1 MKKFAKK
8 IAAVAL
14 SVAMVGGMFA
24 GCSAASN
31 GDDAKTSNKKTSYKI
46 GICQLVTHDALDAAT
61 KGFEDKLNELGKADG
76 ITFEFDYQ
84 NASGDSANCTT
95 IANKFVSSNYDLIM
109 ANATPALQACVTATA
124 ASKTPVVATS
134 VTDYAAALDIKMN
147 PTDPTGINVTGTSD
161 LAPLDKQAQQ
171 IIDLFPDTKTVGVIY
186 CSAEANSKPQAD
198 GVKKALEA
206 KGVNCEYF
214 AFSDSNDISAVAKNA
229 ASKVDVIYIPTD
241 NTAASNGAVID
252 DACTNANVPVI
263 AGEEGIFTN
272 TRAVATLSISY
283 YALGETTAQMAYD
296 ILVNGKDP
304 ATMNIQQTDG
314 LTYKY
319 NSEQAKKFKANIPD
333 GYEEATTAE
342 ATTEE

>member
-1 MKKFAKK
+1 MKKIIKR
-8 IAAVAL
+8 AACLAL
-14 SVAMVGGMFA
+14 SVLMIGGAFA
-24 GCSAASN
+24 GCSTQGDSN
-31 GDDAKTSNKKTSYKI
+31 DSNKVYKV
-46 GICQLVTHDALDAAT
+46 GVCQLVQHDALDKAT
-61 KGFEDKLNELGKADG
+61 EGFEAAIKEKLGDKVEVDV
-76 ITFEFDYQ
+76 Q
-84 NASGDSANCTT
+84 NASGDTANCTT

-147 PTDPTGINVTGTSD
+147 ATDPTGINVTGTSD

-229 ASKVDVIYIPTD
+229 ASKVDVIYVPTD

-252 DACTNANVPVI
+252 DACTNANVPIV

>member
-76 ITFEFDYQ
+76 ITFDFDYQ

-124 ASKTPVVATS
+124 ASKIPVVATS

-206 KGVNCEYF
+206 KGVKCEYY

-296 ILVNGKDP
+296 ILVNGKNP
-304 ATMNIQQTDG
+304 AEMNIQQTDG

-319 NSEQAKKFKANIPD
+319 NPDQAKKFGVTIPD
-333 GYEEATTAE
+333 GYEAVTEE
-342 ATTEE
+342 ATTEK

>member
-1 MKKFAKK
+1 
-8 IAAVAL
+8 
-14 SVAMVGGMFA
+14 
-24 GCSAASN
+24 
-31 GDDAKTSNKKTSYKI
+31 
-46 GICQLVTHDALDAAT
+46 
-61 KGFEDKLNELGKADG
+61 
-76 ITFEFDYQ
+76 
-84 NASGDSANCTT
+84 
-95 IANKFVSSNYDLIM
+95 M

-206 KGVNCEYF
+206 KGVKCEYF

-252 DACTNANVPVI
+252 DACTNANVPIV
-263 AGEEGIFTN
+263 AGEEGIFKN

>member
-31 GDDAKTSNKKTSYKI
+31 GDDTQTSDKKTSYKI
-46 GICQLVTHDALDAAT
+46 GICQLVQHTALDAAT
-61 KGFEDKLNELGKADG
+61 KGFEDKLKELGEADG
-76 ITFEFDYQ
+76 VTFEFDYQ
-84 NASGDSANCTT
+84 NASNDSANCTT
-95 IANKFVSSNYDLIM
+95 IANKFVSSGYDLIM

-124 ASKTPVVATS
+124 ASKIPVVATS
-134 VTDYAAALDIKMN
+134 VTDYAAALDIEMN

-171 IIDLFPDTKTVGVIY
+171 IMDLFPDTKKVGVIY
-186 CSAEANSKPQAD
+186 CSAETNSKPQAD
-198 GVKKALEA
+198 GVKAALEE
-206 KGVNCEYF
+206 KGVTCEYF
-214 AFSDSNDISAVAKNA
+214 AFSDSNDISAVAKKA
-229 ASKVDVIYIPTD
+229 ASEVDVIYIPTD

-252 DACTNANVPVI
+252 DACSNANVPIV

-283 YALGETTAQMAYD
+283 YALGQTTAEMAYD

-319 NSEQAKKFKANIPD
+319 NSEQAKKFNANIPD
-333 GYEEATTAE
+333 GYEEVTEVTAE
-342 ATTEE
+342 E

>member
-46 GICQLVTHDALDAAT
+46 GICQLVQHTALDAAT
-61 KGFEDKLNELGKADG
+61 KGFEDKLKELGEADG
-76 ITFEFDYQ
+76 IKFEFDYQ
-84 NASGDSANCTT
+84 NASNDSANCTT
-95 IANKFVSSNYDLIM
+95 IANKFVSSGYDLIM
-109 ANATPALQACVTATA
+109 ANATPALQVCTTATA
-124 ASKTPVVATS
+124 ASQTPVVGTS
-134 VTDYAAALDIKMN
+134 VTDYAAALDIDMG
-147 PTDPTGINVTGTSD
+147 PTDATGINVTGTSD
-161 LAPLDKQAQQ
+161 LAPLDKQADQ
-171 IIDLFPDTKTVGVIY
+171 ILDLFPETKKVGVIF
-186 CSAEANSKPQAD
+186 CSAETNSKPQAD

-206 KGVNCEYF
+206 KGVACEYY
-214 AFSDSNDISAVAKNA
+214 AFSDSNDISAVAKKA
-229 ASKVDVIYIPTD
+229 ASEVDVVYIPTD

-252 DACTNANVPVI
+252 DACSHANVPVI

-304 ATMNIQQTDG
+304 ATMNIQQTNG

-333 GYEEATTAE
+333 GYEEVTEVT
-342 ATTEE
+342 TTEE